1 MPMNKLKIL
10 IEYLFNAKPFSFT
23 VWGVFLLASS
33 LSAILLYILIKIFF
47 NKIPILFR
55 KTIKKAQ
62 NILGWYGSVSIV
74 LYFLR
79 IQRIPYFS
87 MRIWLWLWIIS
98 TLIWAAVSIAV
109 ELKKIPE
116 RRIRINQKIKNRQYF
131 NN

>member
-23 VWGVFLLASS
+23 VWGVFLLASALGAV
-33 LSAILLYILIKIFF
+33 LSYILIKIFF

-62 NILGWYGSVSIV
+62 NILGWYGSISIV

-98 TLIWAAVSIAV
+98 TLIWATVSIAV

-116 RRIRINQKIKNRQYF
+116 RRIKISQKIKNRQYF